1 MYIQLLVVTKLN
13 TEGHLWCCSHDFTPS
28 EIRPPWGIVHNIY
41 CSIVDSPRFQQRA
54 TQGTASDVPCFPFVG
69 RIFVCN
75 PKFPRMVQWCSN
87 VQCRY
92 TNQVIANGFR
102 LIRHPNT
109 VGYLRRLDCAH
120 HAGSMVGNVV
130 WWEVK
135 GGYRIGYIPKP
146 STNVSPLGLWV

>member
-1 MYIQLLVVTKLN
+1 MFPICWKNFRLQ
-13 TEGHLWCCSHDFTPS
+13 SQIPS
-28 EIRPPWGIVHNIY
+28 NGAMM
-41 CSIVDSPRFQQRA
+41 F
-54 TQGTASDVPCFPFVG
+54 
-69 RIFVCN
+69 
-75 PKFPRMVQWCSN
+75 
-87 VQCRY
+87 QCRY

-146 STNVSPLGLWV
+146 STNVSPLGL